1 MLMHRICSTW
11 KALAPAWG
19 TKICLLLVFLPSF
32 LLAQTRTISGTVRD
46 EKGQPLQGVSITVKK
61 TRQGAS
67 TDANG
72 KFSLA
77 ADKGAVIVL
86 SAVNY
91 EDLEMVVGQESTYT
105 IALKQKTSQ
114 LNDVVVV
121 GYGTQKKADLTGAIA
136 TVDKRLLDNRPV
148 TNAVAALQG
157 TAPGLV
163 ITRFSGQP
171 GLEQYA
177 ANIRGFSSVNGTNT
191 ALVLIDGVEGDL
203 ALLNPNDIESIS
215 VLKDAAAVSIY
226 GAKAAGGAILVT
238 TKKGTA
244 DRLTV
249 TYSGLR
255 TFNHAFDIPKRNH
268 SWEDAQMQNEAF
280 TNAGF
285 NPAYTQQDLDYM
297 KDPNINYIVNPANP
311 GVYKYYYDL
320 NQINLLMRKTS
331 LSQSHNISL
340 RGGSDKTQYVF
351 SLGYFDQDGVFKLGP
366 DGTKRYNARL
376 NVNTRL
382 SKIFN
387 LDARLAYTQAHTMSP
402 SGDTY
407 ADYGL
412 IYGLYQLRMIYPIF
426 LPGSND
432 TKYAR
437 ASSAPTTYQILK
449 DGGYTEDLRHN
460 LDGVF
465 TLSAGNFVKGL
476 SARLIYAPQLSISE
490 NNSFQKT
497 IPLYDIGPE
506 PTKYIFNP
514 NTFTK
519 IRGVT
524 DRTNIQALVDYDL
537 DLATVHHF
545 HLMGGYQ
552 YQYFHADTTLA
563 SASALIS
570 NDLPS
575 LNLSGDPTVPPT
587 VGDNVQTNALISFFG
602 RFNYNYNS
610 KYYIEATLRN
620 DASSQLA
627 PGKRS
632 QYFPSVSA
640 AWRLANEDWFRSA
653 LSFFDEFKLR
663 GSWGKLGNSN
673 VLGNYD
679 YISMLN
685 RGPVYPFNDSRNNS
699 LYQAVLASPEKTW
712 ERITT
717 SDGGIDLGLLNNRLT
732 ASFDYYV
739 RTNENMLVVVNAP
752 ATLGLTPS
760 ATNSARLRTK
770 GWEVTLGWKDHT
782 GKLNYWANFNLSDNK
797 DVVTRYDGQ
806 NVIAEGLNTVI
817 QGNPI
822 NSIYGYQ
829 AQGFFKSDADVAAH
843 AFQDNR
849 TGPGDLIYKDQNKDG
864 VINGGL
870 NRPDDHGD
878 LVYLGNTSPRF
889 TFGLNL
895 GMEWNGF
902 DLSALFQGVG
912 KRNMLIY
919 PSAVVPFVD
928 AWRQPWAVNKDY
940 WTTDHQNALFP
951 RLYVGG
957 TQNVNTSTKWV
968 QNAAYIRLKNLQV
981 GYTLPQRW
989 TAKVKIQ
996 KARIYFSG
1004 QDIWEH
1010 SKMWYKYFD
1019 PESPNNAAYNYPF
1032 FRSYAAGLNITL

>member
-1 MLMHRICSTW
+1 MHRICSTW
-11 KALAPAWG
+11 KALAPAWEI
-19 TKICLLLVFLPSF
+19 KICLLLVFLPSF

-46 EKGQPLQGVSITVKK
+46 EKGQPMQGVSITVKK
-61 TRQGAS
+61 AGLGTS
-67 TDANG
+67 TDAAG
-72 KFSLA
+72 KFSFT
-77 ADKGAVIVL
+77 ADKGAIVVL

-91 EDLEMVVGQESTYT
+91 EDMELVVGKESTYT
-105 IALKQKTSQ
+105 IVLKQKTSQ

-136 TVDKRLLDNRPV
+136 TVDKRLLENRPV

-238 TKKGTA
+238 TKKGTMN
-244 DRLTV
+244 RLTV

-255 TFNHAFDIPKRNH
+255 TFNHAFDIPQRLH
-268 SWEDAQMQNEAF
+268 SWEEAEMQNEAF
-280 TNAGF
+280 ANAGF

-340 RGGSDKTQYVF
+340 RGGSDKTQYLF
-351 SLGYFDQDGVFKLGP
+351 SVGYFDQNGVFRLGP

-387 LDARLAYTQAHTMSP
+387 LDTRLAYTQAHTMSP

-412 IYGLYQLRMIYPIF
+412 IYGIYQLRTIYPIF

-437 ASSAPTTYQILK
+437 AGSAPTTYQILK

-465 TLSAGNFVKGL
+465 TLSAENLVKGL
-476 SARLIYAPQLSISE
+476 SARIIYAPQLSFSE

-519 IRGVT
+519 TRGIM
-524 DRTNIQALVDYDL
+524 DRTNVQALVDYDL

-545 HLMGGYQ
+545 HLLGGYQ
-552 YQYFHADTTLA
+552 YQYFHADTTIA

-602 RFNYNYNS
+602 RFNYNYDS
-610 KYYIEATLRN
+610 KYFIEATLRN

-627 PGKRS
+627 PGRRS

-640 AWRLANEDWFRSA
+640 ALRLSKEDWFRRT
-653 LSFFDEFKLR
+653 LPFFDEFKLR

-712 ERITT
+712 ERIAT
-717 SDGGIDLGLLNNRLT
+717 SDGGLDLGLLNNRLT

-770 GWEVTLGWKDHT
+770 GWEVTLGWKDHS
-782 GKLNYWANFNLSDNK
+782 GKLNYWVNFNLSDNK

-829 AQGFFKSDADVAAH
+829 SEGYFKSAADVAAH

-849 TGPGDLIYKDQNKDG
+849 TGAGDLIYKDQNKDG

-878 LVYLGNTSPRF
+878 LVYLGNTSPRLA
-889 TFGLNL
+889 FGLNL

-940 WTTDHQNALFP
+940 WTSDHQNALFP

-981 GYTLPQRW
+981 GYTLPQQW

-996 KARIYFSG
+996 KARIFFSG

-1032 FRSYAAGLNITL
+1032 FRSYAAGCNITF

>member
-1 MLMHRICSTW
+1 MHRIRSTW
-11 KALAPAWG
+11 G
-19 TKICLLLVFLPSF
+19 LLLLLLLPSF
-32 LLAQTRTISGTVRD
+32 LLAQTRTISGTVLD
-46 EKGQPLQGVSITVKK
+46 ENGRPMAGASVTVK
-61 TRQGAS
+61 RSGVGAS
-67 TDANG
+67 TDSAG
-72 KFSLA
+72 KFSIKA
-77 ADKGAVIVL
+77 ATGSVIIL

-91 EDLEMVVGQESTYT
+91 EDVSIVVGQASSYN
-105 IALKQKTSQ
+105 IAFKQKASQ
-114 LNDVVVV
+114 LNDVIVV

-136 TVDKRLLDNRPV
+136 TVDKKLIENRPV
-148 TNAVAALQG
+148 TNSVAALQG
-157 TAPGLV
+157 TSPGLI

-171 GLEQYA
+171 GKEEYT
-177 ANIRGFSSVNGTNT
+177 ANIRGFSSINRTNT
-191 ALVLIDGVEGDL
+191 ALILIDGVEGDL
-203 ALLNPNDIESIS
+203 TLLNPNDIESIS

-238 TKKGTA
+238 TKKGTP
-244 DRLTV
+244 DKLTV

-255 TFNHAFDIPKRNH
+255 TFNHAFGIPQRNH
-268 SWEDAQMQNEAF
+268 SWEDAEMQNEAF
-280 TNAGF
+280 KNAGF
-285 NPAYTQQDLDYM
+285 NPAYTQQDLDWM
-297 KDPNINYIVNPANP
+297 KDPNINYIVNPSNP

-320 NQINLLMRKTS
+320 NQINLLMRKTA
-331 LSQSHNISL
+331 LSQSHNITL
-340 RGGSDKTQYVF
+340 RGGSDKTQYLF
-351 SLGYFDQDGVFKLGP
+351 SIGYFDQDGVFKFGP

-382 SKIFN
+382 NKIFSI
-387 LDARLAYTQAHTMSP
+387 DARVAYTQTHTKSP

-407 ADYGL
+407 QDYGL
-412 IYGLYQLRMIYPIF
+412 LYGIYQLRMIYPVF
-426 LPGSND
+426 LPGSNN

-437 ASSAPTTYQILK
+437 ASSAPTTYEILK
-449 DGGYTEDLRHN
+449 DGGYAEDLRHN

-465 TLSAGNFVKGL
+465 TLKAENFVKGL
-476 SARLIYAPQLSISE
+476 SARLIYAPQVTFGA

-514 NTFTK
+514 NSFTK
-519 IRGVT
+519 TRDIT
-524 DRTNIQALVDYDL
+524 DRANLQALVDYDL
-537 DLATVHHF
+537 ELASVHHF
-545 HLMGGYQ
+545 HLLGGYQ
-552 YQYFHADTTLA
+552 YQYFHADTTMA
-563 SASALIS
+563 TASALIS

-587 VGDNVQTNALISFFG
+587 VGDNVQTNALVSWFG
-602 RFNYNYNS
+602 RFNYNYDG
-610 KYYIEATLRN
+610 KYFIEATLRN

-627 PGKRS
+627 PGHRS

-640 AWRLANEDWFRSA
+640 AWRLSKEGWFRNA
-653 LSFFDEFKLR
+653 LPFFDEFKLR

-685 RGPVYPFNDSRNNS
+685 QGAAYPFNNSRNNS

-712 ERITT
+712 ERLATT
-717 SDGGIDLGLLNNRLT
+717 DGGIDLGLLDHRLT

-739 RTNENMLVVVNAP
+739 RTNENMLVVVNTP
-752 ATLGLTPS
+752 ATLGLIPS

-770 GWEVTLGWKDHT
+770 GWEATLGWKDHS
-782 GKLNYWANFNLSDNK
+782 GKLNYWINFNISDNK

-817 QGNPI
+817 QGMPV
-822 NSIYGYQ
+822 NSIYGYISE
-829 AQGFFKSDADVAAH
+829 GYFKSDADVATH

-849 TGPGDLIYKDQNKDG
+849 TGAGDLIYKDVNKDG
-864 VINGGL
+864 FVNGGL

-895 GMEWNGF
+895 GMEWKGF

-912 KRNMLIY
+912 QRNMLIY

-928 AWRQPWAVNKDY
+928 AWRQPWAINKDY
-940 WTTDHQNALFP
+940 WTAQHTDALFP

-957 TQNVNTSTKWV
+957 TQNVLTSTKWV

-981 GYTLPQRW
+981 GYTLPQQW
-989 TAKVKIQ
+989 TNKAKIQ
-996 KARIYFSG
+996 KARIFFSG

-1019 PESPNNAAYNYPF
+1019 AESPNNAAYNYPF
-1032 FRSYAAGLNITL
+1032 FRSYAAGVNITF

>member
-1 MLMHRICSTW
+1 MQRISNTW
-11 KALAPAWG
+11 KAFAPACRIR
-19 TKICLLLVFLPSF
+19 ICILLVSLPSF

-46 EKGQPLQGVSITVKK
+46 EKGQPMAGASATVKK
-61 TRQGAS
+61 TGIGTS
-67 TDANG
+67 TDAAG
-72 KFSLA
+72 KFSLQA
-77 ADKGAVIVL
+77 ATGAVIVL

-91 EDLEMVVGQESTYT
+91 EDVEIVVGQDASYNVVF
-105 IALKQKTSQ
+105 KQKASQ

-136 TVDKRLLDNRPV
+136 TVDKRLLENRPV

-157 TAPGLV
+157 AAPGLI

-171 GLEQYA
+171 GKEDYA
-177 ANIRGFSSVNGTNT
+177 ANVRGYSSVNGTNT
-191 ALVLIDGVEGDL
+191 ALVLVDGVEGDL

-249 TYSGLR
+249 TYSGLT
-255 TFNHAFDIPKRNH
+255 TFNHKFGIPQRLH
-268 SWEDAQMQNEAF
+268 SWQDAEMQNEAF
-280 TNAGF
+280 KNAGF
-285 NPAYTQQDLDYM
+285 NPAYTQQELDWM
-297 KDPNINYIVNPANP
+297 KDPNINYIVNPSNP
-311 GVYKYYYDL
+311 SVYKYYYDL
-320 NQINLLMRKTS
+320 NQINLLMRKTAF
-331 LSQSHNISL
+331 SQTHNVSL
-340 RGGSDKTQYVF
+340 RGGSDKTQYLF
-351 SLGYFDQDGVFKLGP
+351 SVGYFDQDGVFKFGP

-376 NVNTRL
+376 NLTTKL
-382 SKIFN
+382 SNIFS
-387 LDARLAYTQAHTMSP
+387 LDARVAYTQTHTMSP

-412 IYGLYQLRMIYPIF
+412 LYGIYQLRTIYPVF
-426 LPGSND
+426 LPGSNE

-437 ASSAPTTYQILK
+437 AGSAPTTYQILK
-449 DGGYTEDLRHN
+449 DGGYNEDLRHN

-465 TLSAGNFVKGL
+465 TLKAENFVKGL
-476 SARLIYAPQLSISE
+476 SVRLLYSPQLTFAE
-490 NNSFQKT
+490 NNMFEKT

-506 PTKYIFNP
+506 PTKFIFNP
-514 NTFTK
+514 NSFTK
-519 IRGVT
+519 FRGVL
-524 DRTNIQALVDYDL
+524 DRTNVQALADYDL
-537 DLATVHHF
+537 EIADRHHF
-545 HLMGGYQ
+545 HLLGGYQ
-552 YQYFHADTTLA
+552 YQYFHADTTSA
-563 SASALIS
+563 TASALIS
-570 NDLPS
+570 NDVPS

-587 VGDNVQTNALISFFG
+587 VGDNVQANALVSYFG
-602 RFNYNYNS
+602 RFNYNFDG
-610 KYYIEATLRN
+610 KYFVEATLRN

-627 PGKRS
+627 PSRRS

-640 AWRLANEDWFRSA
+640 AWRLAKEGWFRDA
-653 LSFFDEFKLR
+653 APFFDELKIR

-685 RGPVYPFNDSRNNS
+685 RGPVYPFNNTRNNS

-712 ERITT
+712 ERIATT
-717 SDGGIDLGLLNNRLT
+717 DGGIDIGLLQSRLT

-739 RTNENMLVVVNAP
+739 RTNENMLVVVNVP
-752 ATLGLTPS
+752 STLGLIPS
-760 ATNSARLRTK
+760 ATNSARLRTR
-770 GWEVTLGWKDHT
+770 GWEASIGWKDRT
-782 GKLNYWANFNLSDNK
+782 RKLNYWINFNISDNK

-817 QGNPI
+817 QGMPI
-822 NSIYGYQ
+822 NSIYGYES
-829 AQGFFKSDADVAAH
+829 QGYFKTDADVAAH
-843 AFQDNR
+843 AFQDSR
-849 TGPGDLIYKDQNKDG
+849 TGAGDLIYKDQDKNG
-864 VINGGL
+864 VVNGGL

-895 GMEWNGF
+895 GAEWNGF

-928 AWRQPWAVNKDY
+928 AWRQPWAINTDY
-940 WTTDHQNALFP
+940 WTPTHTDALFP

-957 TQNVNTSTKWV
+957 TQNVLTSTKWV

-989 TAKVKIQ
+989 TSKAKIQ
-996 KARIYFSG
+996 KARIFFSG

-1019 PESPNNAAYNYPF
+1019 AESPNNAAYNYPF
-1032 FRSYAAGLNITL
+1032 FRSYAAGLNITF

>member
-1 MLMHRICSTW
+1 MHRIRCTW

-19 TKICLLLVFLPSF
+19 IKICLLLVLLPSF

-46 EKGQPLQGVSITVKK
+46 ENGQPMAGASVTVKK
-61 TRQGAS
+61 SGMGIS
-67 TDANG
+67 TDAAG
-72 KFSLA
+72 KFSVQA
-77 ADKGAVIVL
+77 ATGSVIVF

-91 EDLEMVVGQESTYT
+91 EDVEIVVGQGSSYDVTF
-105 IALKQKTSQ
+105 KQKMSQ

-121 GYGTQKKADLTGAIA
+121 GYGTQKKADLTGAIS
-136 TVDKRLLDNRPV
+136 TVDKRLLENRPV
-148 TNAVAALQG
+148 TNSVAALQG
-157 TAPGLV
+157 TSPGLV

-171 GLEQYA
+171 GKEEYA

-238 TKKGTA
+238 TKKGTI
-244 DRLTV
+244 DKLTV
-249 TYSGLR
+249 AYSGLR
-255 TFNHAFDIPKRNH
+255 TFNHAFGIPQRIH
-268 SWEDAQMQNEAF
+268 SWEEAQMQNEAYK
-280 TNAGF
+280 NAGF
-285 NPAYTQQDLDYM
+285 NPAYTAQDIAWM

-320 NQINLLMRKTS
+320 NQIDLLMRKTS
-331 LSQSHNISL
+331 FSQSHNISL
-340 RGGSDKTQYVF
+340 RGGSDKTQYLF
-351 SLGYFDQDGVFKLGP
+351 SAGYFDQDGVFKLGP

-376 NVNTRL
+376 NINTRL

-387 LDARLAYTQAHTMSP
+387 LDARVAYTQTHTMSP

-412 IYGLYQLRMIYPIF
+412 LYGIYQLRTLYPIF
-426 LPGSND
+426 LPGSNN

-437 ASSAPTTYQILK
+437 AGSAPTTYQILK
-449 DGGYTEDLRHN
+449 DGGYMEDLRHN

-465 TLSAGNFVKGL
+465 TLKAENFVKGL
-476 SARLIYAPQLSISE
+476 SARLIYAPQVTFAE
-490 NNSFQKT
+490 NNSFEKT

-519 IRGVT
+519 TRGLV

-537 DLATVHHF
+537 DLGAVHHF
-545 HLMGGYQ
+545 HLLGGYQ
-552 YQYFHADTTLA
+552 YQYFHADTTIA

-587 VGDNVQTNALISFFG
+587 VGDNVQANALISYFG
-602 RFNYNYNS
+602 RFNYNFDG
-610 KYYIEATLRN
+610 KYFVEATLRN

-640 AWRLANEDWFRSA
+640 AWRLSKENWFKRP
-653 LSFFDEFKLR
+653 LSFFDEFKVR

-685 RGPVYPFNDSRNNS
+685 RGPVYPFNNSRNNS

-712 ERITT
+712 ERIATA
-717 SDGGIDLGLLNNRLT
+717 DGGLDLGLLNNRLT

-752 ATLGLTPS
+752 STLGLTPS

-770 GWEVTLGWKDHT
+770 GWEATIGWKDQT
-782 GKLNYWANFNLSDNK
+782 GKLSYRVNFNLSDNK
-797 DVVTRYDGQ
+797 DEVIRYDGQ

-817 QGNPI
+817 QGMPI

-829 AQGFFKSDADVAAH
+829 SEGYFKTDADVAAH

-849 TGPGDLIYKDQNKDG
+849 TGAGDLSYKDQNKDG

-878 LVYLGNTSPRF
+878 LVYLGNTSPRY

-895 GMEWNGF
+895 GVEWNGF

-928 AWRQPWAVNKDY
+928 AWRQPWAINKDY
-940 WTTDHQNALFP
+940 WTPDHQNALFP
-951 RLYVGG
+951 RLYAAG
-957 TQNVNTSTKWV
+957 TQNVATSSKWV

-981 GYTLPQRW
+981 GYTLPQKW
-989 TAKVKIQ
+989 TTRVKIQ
-996 KARIYFSG
+996 KARIFFSG

-1019 PESPNNAAYNYPF
+1019 AESPNNAAYNYPF
-1032 FRSYAAGLNITL
+1032 FRSYAAGVNITF